1 MENYL
6 LLRNDALFQFSRLS
20 LCDLCF
26 LKITRELFPK
36 LPKVEPVAVP
46 ASLRPHTVLP
56 LHLDVINTES
66 PFRGHGGATSS
77 LLKPKA
83 KRVLPAKSRAAS
95 SMGDNANLSADDA
108 GAADDAAARTLD
120 TSMTLE
126 YEGSLAPYR
135 STRLAENYVTSVSQQ
150 SMIKQLEKKFASLAF
165 PLPPL
170 PPSFNSQ
177 TTPTYIENDV
187 PIPSLPAATD
197 AVQKSLIGAIDPT
210 QSAFSVSALQ
220 AEESRQPHV
229 SRPPPAK
236 SIGKTSEFR
245 SVSPSQTGL
254 VGRHAPDNFPQI
266 PTRHQVCFIANAA
279 AALALVFV
287 PTSIFLRRAWTS
299 HSTSRATP
307 CRLKSRKKQR
317 QQPPG

>member
-6 LLRNDALFQFSRLS
+6 LLRSDALFQFSRLS

-83 KRVLPAKSRAAS
+83 KRVLPTKSRAAS
-95 SMGDNANLSADDA
+95 SLGDNVDASADDA
-108 GAADDAAARTLD
+108 GAADDGAARTLD
-120 TSMTLE
+120 ASVVLE

-150 SMIKQLEKKFASLAF
+150 SMIKQLEKKFALLAF

-170 PPSFNSQ
+170 PSSFNSQ
-177 TTPTYIENDV
+177 TTPIYIETDV
-187 PIPSLPAATD
+187 PIPSLPAATE
-197 AVQKSLIGAIDPT
+197 AVEKSLTGAIDPT

-220 AEESRQPHV
+220 AEESRQPPV
-229 SRPPPAK
+229 ARSLPSK
-236 SIGKTSEFR
+236 SFSKTSEFR
-245 SVSPSQTGL
+245 SLSPSQTGAG
-254 VGRHAPDNFPQI
+254 GRHVPDNFPQI
-266 PTRHQVCFIANAA
+266 PTRHQVRDV
-279 AALALVFV
+279 ALQA
-287 PTSIFLRRAWTS
+287 
-299 HSTSRATP
+299 
-307 CRLKSRKKQR
+307 
-317 QQPPG
+317 PPPHWHACLFRPHPHHFFAGT